1 MDVKEKLVEILKQA
15 PFEGKVLDEWWWEEK
30 IRRIADHLI
39 SNGVTV
45 HESSCPYCCDNGEGH
60 GMLKHSYDD
69 EDGMEMSIHPSTRK
83 ENGYQSQAWWATVHF
98 RGECRDFYIEVCPF
112 CGRRLV
118 PLKEERETAM
128 PHPQKGDKHMDNYK
142 LTPNTTT
149 LENSYDEHIIKVEIT
164 FISDKPKSAEE
175 VKKLLDADHVLIE
188 STKVFHHKG
197 RKRRK
202 K

>member
-1 MDVKEKLVEILKQA
+1 MTREEAIRTLNFGTWRDNLNSEMSDADSEPLFEALDMAISALKQQQDQESK
-15 PFEGKVLDEWWWEEK
+15 PLNGWISVKDRLPDNKEHDWVLAQVVE
-30 IRRIADHLI
+30 
-39 SNGVTV
+39 
-45 HESSCPYCCDNGEGH
+45 DNGYMHIPTVMEYRQ
-60 GMLKHSYDD
+60 LRNDWFEETYDWLS
-69 EDGMEMSIHPSTRK
+69 EH
-83 ENGYQSQAWWATVHF
+83 NGLFSVTHWM
-98 RGECRDFYIEVCPF
+98 
-112 CGRRLV
+112 
-118 PLKEERETAM
+118 PL
-128 PHPQKGDKHMDNYK
+128 PLPPKGDKHMDNYK

-175 VKKLLDADHVLIE
+175 IKKLLDADHVLIE

>member
-1 MDVKEKLVEILKQA
+1 MTREEAIRTLNFGTWRDNLNSEMSDADSEPLFEALDMAISALKQQQDQESK
-15 PFEGKVLDEWWWEEK
+15 PLNGWISVKDRLPDNKEHDWVLAQVVE
-30 IRRIADHLI
+30 
-39 SNGVTV
+39 
-45 HESSCPYCCDNGEGH
+45 DNGYMH
-60 GMLKHSYDD
+60 IPTV
-69 EDGMEMSIHPSTRK
+69 MEYRQLRNDWFEETYGWLSEH
-83 ENGYQSQAWWATVHF
+83 NGLFSVTHWM
-98 RGECRDFYIEVCPF
+98 
-112 CGRRLV
+112 
-118 PLKEERETAM
+118 PL
-128 PHPQKGDKHMDNYK
+128 PQPPEGDKHMDNYK

-175 VKKLLDADHVLIE
+175 IKKLLDADHVLIE

>member
-1 MDVKEKLVEILKQA
+1 MTREEAIRTLNFGTWRDNLNSEMSDADSEPLFEALDMAISALKQQQDQESK
-15 PFEGKVLDEWWWEEK
+15 PLNGWISVKDRLPDNKEHDWVLAQVVE
-30 IRRIADHLI
+30 
-39 SNGVTV
+39 
-45 HESSCPYCCDNGEGH
+45 DNGYMH
-60 GMLKHSYDD
+60 IPTV
-69 EDGMEMSIHPSTRK
+69 MEYRQLRNDWFEETYGWLSEH
-83 ENGYQSQAWWATVHF
+83 NGLFSVTHWT
-98 RGECRDFYIEVCPF
+98 
-112 CGRRLV
+112 
-118 PLKEERETAM
+118 PL
-128 PHPQKGDKHMDNYK
+128 PHPPKGDKHMDNYK

-175 VKKLLDADHVLIE
+175 IKKLLDADHVLIE